1 MLEILALA
9 LLIKHLIHLCFYALK
24 FKEYL
29 FQNFISMYFKKS
41 FVLNIFSSNVS
52 KIIIIWYE
60 KAFYIFI
67 IA

>member
-29 FQNFISMYFKKS
+29 LQNFISMYFKKS
-41 FVLNIFSSNVS
+41 FVLNIIFSSNVS
-52 KIIIIWYE
+52 KL
-60 KAFYIFI
+60 
-67 IA
+67 